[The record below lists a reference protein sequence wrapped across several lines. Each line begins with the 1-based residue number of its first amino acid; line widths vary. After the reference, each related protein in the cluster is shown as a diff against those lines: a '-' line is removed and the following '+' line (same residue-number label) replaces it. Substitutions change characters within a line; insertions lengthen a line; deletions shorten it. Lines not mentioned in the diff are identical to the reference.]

1 MGKRGPQPKGGYSEK
16 SGTLSTRITG
26 ALRDQLKRS
35 AAKSGRSLSS
45 EIEHRLRA
53 SFDYEAR
60 IEGIFG
66 NRIIYGMLRAA
77 GSAMATTAEQ
87 AARVVKGARREAKDD
102 SHWLDD
108 PYVFDQATKAAR
120 VILELFRPA
129 GSPARPPLPVPE
141 GMPKAAAQA
150 REAQIYG
157 LGEGITW
164 GPGAALH
171 LLRAIRDAPNELPLP
186 GDDKLEME
194 AKRIRVAL
202 GPVVKRLKKG
212 DSK

>member
-45 EIEHRLRA
+45 EIEHRLRS
-53 SFDYEAR
+53 SFDFETR

-66 NRIIYGMLRAA
+66 NRVTFGLMR
-77 GSAMATTAEQ
+77 AMASVMNQTAEQ
-87 AARVVKGARREAKDD
+87 AARVVKGARRQARSGEP
-102 SHWLDD
+102 WLDD
-108 PYVFDQATKAAR
+108 PYVFDQAAKAAC

-129 GSPARPPLPVPE
+129 GSPARPRLPVPE
-141 GMPKAAAQA
+141 GMSRAAAKA

-202 GPVVKRLKKG
+202 GPLAKRLQQG
-212 DSK
+212 DRK